1 MRRQASIVLRCLTAA
16 WAACAAARGEEANV
30 VPPPEARAMAYLA
43 AEVPKWHRENRCYS
57 CHNNGD
63 AVRALAAGRT
73 VGLLKDAQP
82 LADSLEFLAAPQKWD
97 ANGPDGPFKDRDL
110 ARLQF
115 GAALTAVRQAR
126 LVGREPIGQAAA
138 LVAELQQADG
148 GWPADGG
155 ASVGSPTTYGRALA
169 TTLALQTL
177 AVADGPALR
186 DKIARGRAWCRQQE
200 VKSVL
205 DAGAILWALADDDS
219 FAAREQRRRCL
230 QLIAEGESSEGGWG
244 PFVNSPPEVFDT
256 ALVILALAAQRER
269 PAHAAALTRGR
280 KFLVA
285 TQAADGSWPA
295 TTRPR
300 GGESYAQQVST
311 TGWATLALLVT
322 RAR

>member
-1 MRRQASIVLRCLTAA
+1 MRRQASIVLGCLAAA
-16 WAACAAARGEEANV
+16 WVAYAAALAEEAGDK
-30 VPPPEARAMAYLA
+30 PAPEARAIAYLA

-63 AVRALAAGRT
+63 AVRALAAGHAT
-73 VGLLKDAQP
+73 GLLGDARS
-82 LADSLEFLAAPQKWD
+82 LNDSIEFLAAPQKWD

-115 GAALTAVRQAR
+115 GAALAAVRQAK
-126 LVGREPIGQAAA
+126 LVGRQPIGQAVA

-186 DKIARGRAWCRQQE
+186 EKIDRGRAWCRQQE

-205 DAGAILWALADDDS
+205 NAGAILWALADDDNA
-219 FAAREQRRRCL
+219 AAREQRRRCL
-230 QLIAEGESSEGGWG
+230 RLIAEGESEAGGWG

-269 PAHAAALTRGR
+269 PAHAQPLARGR
-280 KFLVA
+280 KFLVE
-285 TQAADGSWPA
+285 TQATDGSWPA